1 VSGPRWVKSRGRC
14 HGELIPEG
22 DELLL
27 EPFGETPPR
36 VGEIAAYINP
46 DGLEVVHR
54 LCHRDTDGWWGNADT
69 VLAMERTGSLIGRVT
84 ARRWKGSVR
93 AVRPMPARAG
103 LAWLI
108 HRLYRHSHGLLGA
121 WGRVVLQLVQRLKP
135 LLYHTRQGI

>member
-1 VSGPRWVKSRGRC
+1 
-14 HGELIPEG
+14 LIPEG